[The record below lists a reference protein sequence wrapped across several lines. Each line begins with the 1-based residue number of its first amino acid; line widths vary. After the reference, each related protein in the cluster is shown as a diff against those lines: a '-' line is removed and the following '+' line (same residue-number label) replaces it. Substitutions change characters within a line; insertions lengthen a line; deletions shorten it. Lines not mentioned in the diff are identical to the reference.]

1 MKKQLHEAL
10 AVLLT
15 KLSSARDNP
24 LLMDNYVVKALRTV
38 LLEFKESGELHEA
51 YNQPHINTGIA
62 TISSSGQPMRDVTI
76 EVEGKQTIY
85 TIPEHLGVTFAGETV
100 LATDKADLLPEV
112 GKLVNEA
119 DEIIKAYEPSKERKA
134 KGEELLAALNPA
146 IKEKQETEKR
156 FKALEGDISGIRGM
170 VKQLLD
176 KLG

>member
-1 MKKQLHEAL
+1 MKKKQLHEAL

-24 LLMDNYVVKALRTV
+24 LLMDNYAVKALRTV
-38 LLEFKESGELHEA
+38 LLNFKESGELHEA
-51 YNQPHINTGIA
+51 Y
-62 TISSSGQPMRDVTI
+62 
-76 EVEGKQTIY
+76 
-85 TIPEHLGVTFAGETV
+85 
-100 LATDKADLLPEV
+100 
-112 GKLVNEA
+112 
-119 DEIIKAYEPSKERKA
+119 KERKA